1 MGFKTVT
8 CAVKNAPRFWG
19 YFFKDMYIYLRH
31 KKWRDFNGWGLHLY
45 LGRFGGGKTISAVRE
60 TYRLCCKYHGLT
72 VLTNLTL
79 TGFPEDTNIIH
90 LEDANQIL
98 DLPKNSIVLIDEIG
112 TIFNS
117 RDFASSKKS
126 VPKPVYQIILQCR
139 HLRIMLIGTVQRW
152 NLLDKQLRDIADTVT
167 ECHSYFGDPFSR
179 YTTLKRY
186 DAWQYDKWFNN
197 PLLPIKSLSYDAY
210 IQTDELRSKYDTIEM
225 VKGMLNAEYIPDNEI
240 LANRGI
246 VDFSPEF
253 VAGDRKQKKALGK
266 AFNNK

>member
-1 MGFKTVT
+1 MGFKSVT
-8 CAVKNAPRFWG
+8 CAIKNAPKFWG
-19 YFFKDMYIYLRH
+19 YFFKDMYGFLRE

-45 LGRFGGGKTISAVRE
+45 LGKFGGGKTISAVRE
-60 TYRLCCKYHGLT
+60 AYRMCCKYKGVT

-79 TGFPEDTNIIH
+79 TGFPEDTIIIH
-90 LEDANQIL
+90 LESANQIL
-98 DLPKNSIVLIDEIG
+98 DLPDKSIVLIDEIG

-179 YTTLKRY
+179 YTTCTKY
-186 DAWQYDKWFNN
+186 DAQQYDKWFNN
-197 PLLPIKSLSYDAY
+197 PLLPIKSISYDAY
-210 IQTDELRSKYDTIEM
+210 IQTDELRSKYDTIQM
-225 VKGMLNAEYIPDNEI
+225 VKGMLDAEYIPDSEI

-246 VDFSPEF
+246 ADFSPEF
-253 VAGDRKQKKALGK
+253 VAGDKKQKKALGK
-266 AFNNK
+266 ALK

>member
-1 MGFKTVT
+1 MGLKAIT
-8 CAVKNAPRFWG
+8 AAIKNAPRFWA
-19 YFFKDMYIYLRH
+19 YVFKDFCGYLRH
-31 KKWRDFNGWGLHLY
+31 KKYLDFNGWGLHLY

-60 TYRLCCKYHGLT
+60 CYRLCSKYKGLT

-79 TGFPEDTNIIH
+79 TNFPKDTTIIN
-90 LEDANQIL
+90 LIDSQQIL
-98 DLPKNSIVLIDEIG
+98 DLPENSIVLIDEIG

-139 HLRIMLIGTVQRW
+139 HLRIMLLGTVQRW

-179 YTTLKRY
+179 YTTLTKY

-197 PLLPIKSLSYDAY
+197 PLLPIKPLSYDAY
-210 IQTDELRSKYDTIEM
+210 IQTDALRARYDTIEM
-225 VKGMLNAEYIPDNEI
+225 VKGMLEADYIPDSEI

-253 VAGDRKQKKALGK
+253 VAGDKKQKRALGNALK
-266 AFNNK
+266 K